1 MTVPSWVVNVWCS
14 RPLSAALL
22 PGVETGEVE
31 AGEVETAEVET
42 AEVETA
48 EEVTAEAGGGDV
60 DALSSAHAAAINST
74 PTHII
79 TRAGAER
86 ECLIA
91 DSLPHT

>member
-31 AGEVETAEVET
+31 AGEVET